1 MARWWALPSRLLP
14 SVVVV
19 LAAQPVAGHDV
30 TFRAGGRG
38 WVYETFG
45 GDVAVLRAPVGP
57 AGTGGSAGARGDEV
71 AWLLSCSGQDRR
83 VRLSFPHPIAGAGQT
98 TGSMLLRPAGVPD
111 RQAGALV
118 SRFALADPSSLTI
131 GRTESFPFD
140 AVFAI
145 GHMLE
150 RRPPGLEIVVAFGR
164 DPVSFNRLQPYRV
177 VLSFERHDS
186 AVIGHFLTACGRAS
200 LGRAE

>member
-1 MARWWALPSRLLP
+1 MLLP
-14 SVVVV
+14 VVVV
-19 LAAQPVAGHDV
+19 LAAPPVAGHDV

-57 AGTGGSAGARGDEV
+57 AGTVGSAGAGGDEV

-83 VRLSFPHPIAGAGQT
+83 VRLSFPRPIAGAGET
-98 TGSMLLRPAGVPD
+98 TGSLLLRPAGVPN
-111 RQAGALV
+111 RPPRALV
-118 SRFALADPSSLTI
+118 SRFGMADPSTLVI
-131 GRTESFPFD
+131 GRTESFPLD

-145 GHMLE
+145 GNMLE
-150 RRPPGLEIVVAFGR
+150 RRPSSLEIVVGFGR
-164 DPVSFNRLQPYRV
+164 DPVSLNRLQPYRV
-177 VLSFERHDS
+177 ALSFEPHDN